1 MSDSQLQQWLT
12 SWPLDGKQVPYA
24 VGLAIGKRSRLA
36 RMLYAF
42 AGQADPEF
50 IESYRKTLVDKG
62 ILRAREE
69 DWMWVTLAYMVHACD
84 NNVGEFYRDKTLGTW
99 FVSVGGPYH
108 LDGVPTS
115 RETLREALM
124 PHIRTT
130 ADMPLEQLQWLWVY
144 LTPEGDQAAST
155 SMEAWQGDLSLP
167 PMEPA
172 MEWLGGLMSPS
183 STAAEPATLES
194 KVAAV
199 SDSWEL
205 LPSPARAKELSL
217 LPLPR
222 RKEGP
227 LRRPVAD
234 WPLRR
239 PVADSPATTEPI
251 TSALGSGPEQEL
263 SDAEIIKLADELLD
277 RVKKEEEKRS
287 PAERILTSDE
297 AEEMRRARQALRHL
311 ACGASYFALCTQSR
325 I

>member
-1 MSDSQLQQWLT
+1 MDSDLQLQRWLT
-12 SWPLDGKQVPYA
+12 SWPLDGV
-24 VGLAIGKRSRLA
+24 AIGKRSRIA

-50 IESYRKTLVDKG
+50 IESYRKTLVEKG
-62 ILRAREE
+62 ILRARDE
-69 DWMWVTLAYMVHACD
+69 DWTWVTLAYMIHACD

-115 RETLREALM
+115 RETLREALT
-124 PHIRTT
+124 PYIRTT
-130 ADMPLEQLQWLWVY
+130 AEMSLEQLQWLWVY

-155 SMEAWQGDLSLP
+155 SMDAWQGDLPLP

-183 STAAEPATLES
+183 STAAEPGTLES

-199 SDSWEL
+199 ASDPWGLE
-205 LPSPARAKELSL
+205 PSPARAKELSL

-227 LRRPVAD
+227 LRRPIAD
-234 WPLRR
+234 LPED
-239 PVADSPATTEPI
+239 A
-251 TSALGSGPEQEL
+251 SALRSGQRSGPAEQEL

-277 RVKKEEEKRS
+277 RVKEEEEKRS

-297 AEEMRRARQALRHL
+297 AEEMRRARRGHPARPVLL
-311 ACGASYFALCTQSR
+311 TFLYLQS
-325 I
+325 